1 MASINEALANHK
13 LYRLLKRI
21 AEGDEQA
28 VDNLYSDYGDFIYF
42 HILNITD
49 NKYIAEEIFQEVFIN
64 IIMLSPDKLPRF
76 GATSWLT
83 TVTHNTTISYLKKR
97 EIRLS
102 SLPSLETVFESEHA
116 MPTSS
121 GIEDSIVSKIYI
133 KDLLSI
139 LKKDTQQI
147 MSLRYQGYIFNE
159 IADELHMNPATVRS
173 RYSRA
178 RTEIK
183 KIMGE
188 QNDK

>member
-121 GIEDSIVSKIYI
+121 GIEDSIVST
-133 KDLLSI
+133 I

-147 MSLRYQGYIFNE
+147 MSLRYQGYTFNE